1 MGFSSGI
8 FFPKILVSSGV
19 PSETLESPEIL
30 NPLTTTPVQY
40 SGGITARFTSPLPT
54 HNTKFHIDTAELLE
68 SILLIQVSPCELSGL
83 RHTTSSIDARTQDIF
98 CAMMQTL

>member
-30 NPLTTTPVQY
+30 DPLTTTPVQY
-40 SGGITARFTSPLPT
+40 SGGITARSMSPSPA
-54 HNTKFHIDTAELLE
+54 HNVEFCTDAAELLE
-68 SILLIQVSPCELSGL
+68 CILQIQVSPHELS
-83 RHTTSSIDARTQDIF
+83 D
-98 CAMMQTL
+98 

>member
-40 SGGITARFTSPLPT
+40 SGGITARFTSPSPT
-54 HNTKFHIDTAELLE
+54 HNTEFHIDTAELLE
-68 SILLIQVSPCELSGL
+68 SILLIQVSPREFSGL
-83 RHTTSSIDARTQDIF
+83 RHTTSSIDARAQDIF
-98 CAMMQTL
+98 CAMMQIL